1 MDSLIKTLH
10 GFTDHLGSFQ
20 TGIQNLEKVIPT
32 VIDSAKQLSKEL
44 SQLPSTDVLRNLH
57 KPVNLGISSPATQ
70 PIVGETNSDP
80 NPLPQIELA
89 LIKSQSYEKRS
100 NIYYSEAALAID
112 EAYQFNHGIFKD
124 NLNSSYTKFIS
135 SIDKEFTPKDKY
147 SSRLQDQVIPK
158 IKDNFTSWFQ
168 NFNLVHD
175 SINGASPI
183 ENIQEK
189 YPIPLKLMSPKAVQ
203 NIKDQE
209 SKAAEDSLKWLN
221 LADKSLNLLHTIN
234 KINTDTPPFDAAT
247 LNPRGIY
254 EIGELKKFLLKELE
268 EKFNPK
274 NIEKLFQHC
283 KKHQKLLNLDQD
295 AMQNLIDLQKTIKS
309 FKSDSYKDSVSELDI
324 NKGLTINAR
333 NIDYIEGFF
342 TKETENREKIDTQHL
357 CTMLNSVHEA
367 YTKNYSLEGCVGNED
382 RNKIAS
388 QILNIVQLLKKQS
401 TPETQESLSES
412 QKSFINSLENFYTIE
427 KENTEKL

>member
-1 MDSLIKTLH
+1 
-10 GFTDHLGSFQ
+10 
-20 TGIQNLEKVIPT
+20 
-32 VIDSAKQLSKEL
+32 
-44 SQLPSTDVLRNLH
+44 
-57 KPVNLGISSPATQ
+57 
-70 PIVGETNSDP
+70 
-80 NPLPQIELA
+80 
-89 LIKSQSYEKRS
+89 
-100 NIYYSEAALAID
+100 
-112 EAYQFNHGIFKD
+112 
-124 NLNSSYTKFIS
+124 
-135 SIDKEFTPKDKY
+135 
-147 SSRLQDQVIPK
+147 
-158 IKDNFTSWFQ
+158 
-168 NFNLVHD
+168 
-175 SINGASPI
+175 
-183 ENIQEK
+183 
-189 YPIPLKLMSPKAVQ
+189 MSPQAVQ

-221 LADKSLNLLHTIN
+221 LAAKSLNLLHTIN

-283 KKHQKLLNLDQD
+283 KKHQKLLNLDKD
-295 AMQNLIDLQKTIKS
+295 EMQNLIDLQETIKN

-388 QILNIVQLLKKQS
+388 
-401 TPETQESLSES
+401 
-412 QKSFINSLENFYTIE
+412 
-427 KENTEKL
+427 